1 MTYSF
6 AKPVSSADALGP
18 YFESYGVAHWF
29 VAPTAV
35 TVLAEVAQPLQ
46 TSILF
51 PHFRPARLVALA
63 TTLILNLSTRY
74 CTPTPRD
81 EDIVFRQSGHCE
93 YVTVVAFTEGGAL

>member
-1 MTYSF
+1 MHL
-6 AKPVSSADALGP
+6 ALLPKVMVLLG
-18 YFESYGVAHWF
+18 F

-51 PHFRPARLVALA
+51 PHFRPARLVALS

-81 EDIVFRQSGHCE
+81 EDIVFRQSGRCDD
-93 YVTVVAFTEGGAL
+93 VTVGTFTAGGAL